1 MADRASAG
9 WRATLD
15 GRALPAT
22 TYDGWAQA
30 FRLPARGGH
39 FQLRYDQGPRPLL
52 LWLQAGVLLVVIVLV
67 LPAARLRAGGA
78 DDALFT
84 DAAALARPEVSG
96 VGARRRR

>member
-1 MADRASAG
+1 VADQASAG
-9 WRATLD
+9 WRATID
-15 GRALPAT
+15 GRALHPT

-39 FQLRYDQGPRPLL
+39 FRLRYDQGPRPLL
-52 LWLQAGVLLVVIVLV
+52 LVLQAGVLLVVIVLV

-78 DDALFT
+78 DDAQLT

-96 VGARRRR
+96 VGVRRRR